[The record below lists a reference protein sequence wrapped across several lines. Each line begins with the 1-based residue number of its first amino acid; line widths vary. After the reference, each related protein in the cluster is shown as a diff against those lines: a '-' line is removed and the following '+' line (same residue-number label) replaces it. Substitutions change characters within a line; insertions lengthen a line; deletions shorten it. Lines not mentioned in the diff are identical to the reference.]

1 MGGQECQQFVV
12 FMVMRER
19 ERERERERRQ
29 NEESLLCWDGQ
40 SWAGDNERINY
51 ILIGLYNES

>member
-1 MGGQECQQFVV
+1 MGGQECKQFVV
-12 FMVMRER
+12 FMVM
-19 ERERERERRQ
+19 RERRQ
-29 NEESLLCWDGQ
+29 NEESLLCWGGQ

>member
-1 MGGQECQQFVV
+1 MSAICCIYGYK
-12 FMVMRER
+12 
-19 ERERERERRQ
+19 RERERERRQ